1 MDYTLLIV
9 VLLVVS
15 SEIINQF
22 IDIQLI
28 LTNLNVICKLMT
40 LQLDQFQIN
49 VVQRC
54 EIFVTLDWERQT
66 NVWYNNLTLVNAC
79 TYGKVLVLV
88 YLWRVVRILDQM
100 QLIVSFW
107 FYGTGKVMRQCQVTR
122 AYFEIECLFV
132 LLWGDARGRQMS
144 WSLFSKILSH
154 SMID

>member
-1 MDYTLLIV
+1 MNYALLIV
-9 VLLVVS
+9 VLLLFY

-22 IDIQLI
+22 VDIQLI

-54 EIFVTLDWERQT
+54 EIFVTLDWEWQT
-66 NVWYNNLTLVNAC
+66 NVWYNNLTLIDTC
-79 TYGKVLVLV
+79 TYRKVLVLV

-107 FYGTGKVMRQCQVTR
+107 LYGTGKVMRQCQVAR
-122 AYFEIECLFV
+122 AYFEIKCVFV

-144 WSLFSKILSH
+144 WSLFPKILSH